1 MKKRILVIDDEQ
13 AVGEL
18 IRILLTRNGYDVG
31 TAESGREGLRQVEAL
46 RPDLVITDITMP
58 DMEGIELI
66 SILRK
71 QHGDVPIIAMS
82 GNVVGRSFLK
92 VTEVLGAAATLNKPF
107 STQELI
113 DVVKAALPPA
123 ESD

>member
-18 IRILLTRNGYDVG
+18 IRILLTRNGYDVS

>member
-13 AVGEL
+13 SVGEL
-18 IRILLTRNGYDVG
+18 IKVLLTRDGYDVT
-31 TAESGREGLRQVEAL
+31 TAANGREALKQVEIL

-58 DMEGIELI
+58 DMEGMELI

-71 QHGDVPIIAMS
+71 QHGDLPIVAMS

-107 STQELI
+107 STQELT
-113 DVVKAALPPA
+113 DVVRAALPSIEP
-123 ESD
+123 D